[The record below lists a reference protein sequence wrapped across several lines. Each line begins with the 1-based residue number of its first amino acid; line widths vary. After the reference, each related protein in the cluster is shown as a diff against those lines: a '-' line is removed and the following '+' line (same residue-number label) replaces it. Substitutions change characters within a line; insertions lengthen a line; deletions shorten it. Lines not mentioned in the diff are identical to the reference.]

1 MQNLFIFFCKK
12 AMIFS
17 RIKGTV
23 NSIKKKHRHLEKEKQ
38 HQLESIEKM
47 YANLE
52 SKDAELQEREKKHSH
67 FGSNFILRFWILGA
81 LVVYSG
87 YILFKTLDIV
97 YLILAA
103 FIISMIMDAPI
114 TFFAKRMPR
123 GLAIALAY
131 LLVLGFLFLIIVVV
145 LPFIVNQLTEVLKLG
160 IDKINQFQELLK
172 TDWLQSVI
180 KNNISLP
187 GSIKQ
192 YILQGMN
199 NEEFM
204 AWLQTN
210 LQDNISQI
218 VTTWT
223 WYVTNLWWFAV
234 KLVTGI
240 FTTIAQW
247 MILFVLSVFFSVE
260 KEQVIHFISSL
271 AGLRRNHMY
280 VKLQK
285 MYAKLGLRLKW
296 QVLVCLYV
304 WVMVLILFSLWS
316 WIFGVKIPQIWS
328 LSLIAWLMN
337 FIPYIW
343 PLIGMVIAG
352 AVTLIAW
359 WWQAWVLV
367 IAAYILVN
375 QSENNVLTPIIM
387 NKTLWVSALLI
398 FICML
403 LWGLIFGFIGV
414 LLAVPISV
422 ILTMAFDKDAE

>member
-1 MQNLFIFFCKK
+1 M
-12 AMIFS
+12 
-17 RIKGTV
+17 
-23 NSIKKKHRHLEKEKQ
+23 NSIQKKHRHLEKEKQ
-38 HQLESIEKM
+38 HQLDSIEKM

-52 SKDAELQEREKKHSH
+52 SKDAELQEREKKNSQ

-81 LVVYSG
+81 LVAYFW

-114 TFFAKRMPR
+114 AFFSKRMPR
-123 GLAIALAY
+123 WLAIALAY

-145 LPFIVNQLTEVLKLG
+145 LPFIVNQLTDVLKLG

-187 GSIKQ
+187 SSIKK
-192 YILQGMN
+192 YILQWIN

-204 AWLQTN
+204 AGLQTN

-271 AGLRRNHMY
+271 AWLRRNHMY

-285 MYAKLGLRLKW
+285 MYAKLWLRLKW

-343 PLIGMVIAG
+343 PLIWMIIAG
-352 AVTLIAW
+352 SVTLIAW

-367 IAAYILVN
+367 IAVYILVN

-403 LWGLIFGFIGV
+403 LGWLIFWFIGV

-422 ILTMAFDKDAE
+422 ILTMAFDKDGE

>member
-1 MQNLFIFFCKK
+1 
-12 AMIFS
+12 
-17 RIKGTV
+17 
-23 NSIKKKHRHLEKEKQ
+23 
-38 HQLESIEKM
+38 M

-52 SKDAELQEREKKHSH
+52 SKDAELQEREKKNSQ

-81 LVVYSG
+81 LVAYFW

-114 TFFAKRMPR
+114 AFFSKRMPR
-123 GLAIALAY
+123 WLAIALAY

-145 LPFIVNQLTEVLKLG
+145 LPFIVNQLTDVLKLG

-187 GSIKQ
+187 SSIKK
-192 YILQGMN
+192 YILQWIN

-204 AWLQTN
+204 AGLQTN

-271 AGLRRNHMY
+271 AWLRRNHMY

-285 MYAKLGLRLKW
+285 MYAKLWLRLKW

-343 PLIGMVIAG
+343 PLIWMIIAG
-352 AVTLIAW
+352 SVTLIAW

-367 IAAYILVN
+367 IAVYILVN

-403 LWGLIFGFIGV
+403 LGWLIFWFIGV

-422 ILTMAFDKDAE
+422 ILTMAFDKDGE